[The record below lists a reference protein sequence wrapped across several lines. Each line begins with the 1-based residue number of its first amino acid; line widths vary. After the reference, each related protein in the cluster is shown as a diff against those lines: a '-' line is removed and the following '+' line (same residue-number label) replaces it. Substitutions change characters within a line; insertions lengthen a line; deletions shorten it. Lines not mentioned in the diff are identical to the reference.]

1 MFFLSRMISSVN
13 IVGGNLLYIN
23 GGITQMNEPPI
34 IINIVVMVPKV
45 FERLSVKNIIGEKM
59 YNWKSAAKYQ
69 V

>member
-1 MFFLSRMISSVN
+1 MRSSVN
-13 IVGGNLLYIN
+13 IFGGNLLYNN
-23 GGITQMNEPPI
+23 GGTIHMNEPPI
-34 IINIVVMVPKV
+34 IINIIAMVPKT

>member
-1 MFFLSRMISSVN
+1 MRSSVN
-13 IVGGNLLYIN
+13 IVGDHLLYN
-23 GGITQMNEPPI
+23 KGGITQMNEPPI
-34 IINIVVMVPKV
+34 KINIVVMVPKV